1 MLHCAFL
8 LIFADGSS
16 VAVRDVHY
24 IEVAIV
30 TGENPDE
37 ITNLDGEFVQ
47 EGTVV
52 GNRGEIVKVHSCDGC
67 DGPYDCFMCMIRSE
81 ERTNYRLVELTPDG
95 TYYHT
100 YIKTLKDALEVASDL
115 DATCPTDSVF
125 WVDVFDPEYGWHHA

>member
-1 MLHCAFL
+1 MFAKFL
-8 LIFADGSS
+8 VKFESIQFVIDTPSIVDL
-16 VAVRDVHY
+16 AVTTQV
-24 IEVAIV
+24 
-30 TGENPDE
+30 NLDE
-37 ITNLDGEFVQ
+37 ITDDDLGFVQ

-52 GNRGEIVKVHSCDGC
+52 SEYGEVVSVHSCDGC